1 MKGSKE
7 PERAAIGHYFK
18 KKKIRGVDEKG
29 GTTLYT
35 DLKKIISSFR

>member
-7 PERAAIGHYFK
+7 PERAATGQYLK
-18 KKKIRGVDEKG
+18 KKQNGELMRKG
-29 GTTLYT
+29 APRLYT